1 MPRHGKNYRN
11 AREKIDSSRL
21 YPLEE
26 AVTLV
31 KEFASGKFDETLE
44 VAANLGVDPRHADQM
59 VRGSVVLPNG
69 IGKSQVVVALA
80 KGDKAAEA
88 KEAGADFVGAED
100 LAEKIQGGWLEFDRV
115 VATPDVMSV
124 AGRLGK
130 ILGPRGMMPN
140 PKSGSVSFDMAR
152 MVKEIKAGKVEYRV
166 EKAGIVHAPVGKASF
181 EVMALAENILAIVE
195 SLLRAKPAS
204 SKGVYFRGMSISSTM
219 GPGVKLDHQSLV
231 SALK

>member
-69 IGKSQVVVALA
+69 IGKSQIVVALA

-231 SALK
+231 SDLK

>member
-69 IGKSQVVVALA
+69 IGKSQIVVALA

-181 EVMALAENILAIVE
+181 EVMALAETSWPLWNL
-195 SLLRAKPAS
+195 SFGPSPLPA
-204 SKGVYFRGMSISSTM
+204 RGCIS
-219 GPGVKLDHQSLV
+219 
-231 SALK
+231 AA

>member
-69 IGKSQVVVALA
+69 IGKSQIVVALA

>member
-69 IGKSQVVVALA
+69 IGKSQIVVALA

-219 GPGVKLDHQSLV
+219 GPGVKLDHQNLA